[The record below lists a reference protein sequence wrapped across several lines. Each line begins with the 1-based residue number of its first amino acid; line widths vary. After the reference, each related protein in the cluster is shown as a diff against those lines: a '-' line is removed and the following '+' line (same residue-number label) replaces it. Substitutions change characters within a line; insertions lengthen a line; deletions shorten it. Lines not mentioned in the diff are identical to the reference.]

1 MPFAPARFALALAG
15 SVALAAPLALAA
27 CGGSKAPAAT
37 AAPTD
42 TTSAA
47 PAAARSVFDFEAKDI
62 DGKPTKLAAF
72 KGKVLLV
79 VNVASQCGFTGQ
91 YEGLEALYEKHKAGG
106 LEVLAF
112 PSNQFGQQEPG
123 AEAEIKTF
131 CTTKYAVKFPL
142 FSKIDV
148 NGPDAH
154 PLYVHLR
161 AAQPGSFSKDA
172 PGAETLAGHLEKT
185 QPELLGT
192 DAVKWNFTK
201 FLVARDGS
209 VVKRFESYE
218 TPEAI
223 EPAIAAELGKR

>member
-1 MPFAPARFALALAG
+1 MPRAPRLAPRIALAASL
-15 SVALAAPLALAA
+15 ALAAPLALAA
-27 CGGSKAPAAT
+27 CGGGSAPAAP
-37 AAPTD
+37 A

-47 PAAARSVFDFEAKDI
+47 PSAPRTVFDFEAKDI

-172 PGAETLAGHLEKT
+172 PGAEKLAAHLEKT
-185 QPELLGT
+185 QPEVLGT